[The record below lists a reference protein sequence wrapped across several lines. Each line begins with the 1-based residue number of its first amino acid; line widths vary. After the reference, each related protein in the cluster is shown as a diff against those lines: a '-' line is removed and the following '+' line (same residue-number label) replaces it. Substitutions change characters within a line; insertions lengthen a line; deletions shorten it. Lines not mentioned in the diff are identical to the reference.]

1 MKKQIAA
8 SLLCLTGM
16 TLAYADDAMMQPNAT
31 APAQE
36 EQVIV
41 DQGGSLRYVPKS
53 QVQQNAAQQP
63 AQPQAPA
70 ATTPQSAA
78 PVQSTQPTQPGQV
91 QLPPGVQLTPEQQ
104 KMLTKDQQKLLNNVM
119 NPQVPATNQ

>member
-70 ATTPQSAA
+70 VTTP
-78 PVQSTQPTQPGQV
+78 QPTQPGQV

-119 NPQVPATNQ
+119 NPKVPATNQ

>member
-8 SLLCLTGM
+8 SLLCLVGVATGY
-16 TLAYADDAMMQPNAT
+16 TAVYADEVTTVP

-53 QVQQNAAQQP
+53 QAQTQQNAVQA
-63 AQPQAPA
+63 PQAAPA
-70 ATTPQSAA
+70 PTVAPQQQAPVAA
-78 PVQSTQPTQPGQV
+78 PQPTQP

-104 KMLTKDQQKLLNNVM
+104 KMLTKDQQKLLNSVV
-119 NPQVPATNQ
+119 NPTVPTANQ